1 MKTITISKIQSD
13 TLVSQ
18 LENKGD
24 GYNIGQLRQLGR
36 VLDVFEATEASVEG
50 RMKVALEDAD
60 YDFLKEIWDV
70 TSSYRGGADVRKLV
84 LGIDDAIQGAT

>member
-36 VLDVFEATEASVEG
+36 VLDVFEAATAIDD
-50 RMKVALEDAD
+50 KFCIQLEDAD
-60 YDFLKEIWDV
+60 YAFLKEIWDV

-84 LGIDDAIQGAT
+84 LGIDDAIQGAA